1 MTTQKPEIGKILTE
15 AYQYW
20 IRTLPFQ
27 LLFSIIYFS
36 VIMFAGAYAF
46 RYYGL
51 FEQVNQFSQLMYSD
65 IPAFTKKY
73 EELMKTENALYF
85 TMVILVIKSVI
96 FPLNIG
102 FLKIYRKLD
111 ICEPASTS
119 DLFAGFQ
126 GHYFFLFLIYSLF
139 WNILNSYILIF
150 PPLSIFWMG
159 MMMFVPA
166 FAFYKKYNF
175 FQAFRMSV
183 QVFQKNIIVILLAC
197 LASILISYSGI
208 IAFFFGIFLT
218 FPFWNAVI
226 YVLYKNLI
234 ADFEE

>member
-20 IRTLPFQ
+20 MRTLPFQ
-27 LLFSIIYFS
+27 MLFSLIYFS

-51 FEQVNQFSQLMYSD
+51 FEEVNRFSQLMYSD
-65 IPAFTKKY
+65 FPAFTEKY
-73 EELMKTENALYF
+73 EELMKTENAMYF

-111 ICEPASTS
+111 IGEPVSTS

-150 PPLSIFWMG
+150 PPLSVFWMG

-166 FAFYKKYNF
+166 LVFYKNYNF
-175 FQAFRMSV
+175 FQAFKTSV
-183 QVFQKNIIVILLAC
+183 QVFQKNIILILVTC
-197 LASILISYSGI
+197 LASILISYCGI